1 MLERQP
7 SSPCPPSSLVA
18 SPSSDLRASRYA
30 ITAELER
37 GGAGRSA
44 NRDGRHALLSS
55 IEEVDRP
62 VLAPLA
68 TRLESAHEHL
78 KIQLNPKNGSLHLR
92 GLLQAQA
99 AAEATKSAELA
110 LHSLLLS
117 MLRSHREQAAADAE
131 SLREQLA
138 ASEHRIRHL
147 KREHEKECD
156 TLKDDAARRVA
167 SVKADLADALARIR
181 ALEEEAKEDAA
192 AYAKS
197 LESHQRHAEAVR
209 KNLEN
214 QILRERAEADEASQR
229 MAHQHAGRVENLI
242 AEGEARLRMLCGELP
257 GLEEVPERLMAEI
270 RRLEGERDNGQ
281 LAVRVLRT
289 ELRLV
294 HSVLASEIERLQGM
308 IRDAFRPDS
317 PPNAWRK
324 LQRQA
329 LKREPPSALYEHTLK
344 ALEFLREQEGGEEED
359 HTLGMVAAAIR
370 PASVMAVAPRSPP
383 PPPRPVS
390 GSPSARASRA
400 AAAAAANHAAAVA
413 QATMEAGPVPSDRWW
428 QAHSPGQRIGGTK
441 AWRERQLMAQLELG
455 PSTFF

>member
-1 MLERQP
+1 M
-7 SSPCPPSSLVA
+7 
-18 SPSSDLRASRYA
+18 
-30 ITAELER
+30 
-37 GGAGRSA
+37 
-44 NRDGRHALLSS
+44 
-55 IEEVDRP
+55 
-62 VLAPLA
+62 
-68 TRLESAHEHL
+68 
-78 KIQLNPKNGSLHLR
+78 
-92 GLLQAQA
+92 
-99 AAEATKSAELA
+99 
-110 LHSLLLS
+110 
-117 MLRSHREQAAADAE
+117 
-131 SLREQLA
+131 
-138 ASEHRIRHL
+138 
-147 KREHEKECD
+147 
-156 TLKDDAARRVA
+156 
-167 SVKADLADALARIR
+167 ADLADALARIR

-214 QILRERAEADEASQR
+214 QIMRERAEADEASQR

-242 AEGEARLRMLCGELP
+242 AEGEARLRTLCGELP

-344 ALEFLREQEGGEEED
+344 ALAFLREQEGGEEED

-441 AWRERQLMAQLELG
+441 AWRERQHMAQLELG